1 MPYQKQNKYKIA
13 ICQLVLVYLIMTEAY
28 EFRLCTGIGNHS

>member
-1 MPYQKQNKYKIA
+1 MPYQIQNKSKIA
-13 ICQLVLVYLIMTEAY
+13 ICQLLVYLIMTEAY